1 MSNFKYDVIVLG
13 GGPGGY
19 VAAIKSSQK
28 GLKTALIEKSFI
40 GGTCLNIGC
49 IPTKALLSS
58 AEAWASIRS
67 MRDFGITI
75 EGASFDFTKIMSRK
89 DRVVKQLR
97 GGVEFLMKK
106 NAIDVYNGTGKLS
119 GANSITVNDEEELT
133 SEYIIIATGSEP
145 SRPPIPGL
153 NGVNV
158 ATSNEMLKLEKLP
171 ESMIVIG
178 GGAIGIEFAYLCN
191 TLGTKVTLLEGLEHI
206 LPQEDEQIAAELTA
220 ALKKKGIDVIAN
232 AMVKEIADAPEGK
245 SVSFNIKGEEDNNQ
259 IKTAELVLVATG
271 RTPVTENCG
280 FAENGITIERRA
292 IKVDANMYTGVAG
305 IYAIGDVTG
314 GMLLAHKA
322 SAEAAV
328 AVENIAGIK
337 TEMSYRAIPTALYS
351 HPQVASVGMTEATA
365 LAAGIDAKSAV
376 FPFRAIGKAIAI
388 GEREGN
394 VKIVIDNADNKLL
407 GCQAIGPHV
416 TDMITGITLA
426 IENGMTVNEY
436 AKSVHAHPTL
446 SEIFHEASE
455 AVMGHPVHI

>member
-1 MSNFKYDVIVLG
+1 MSKYRYDVIVLG

-28 GLKTALIEKSFI
+28 GLKTALVEKSFI

-58 AEAWASIRS
+58 AEAWASIRT
-67 MRDFGITI
+67 MRDFGISI
-75 EGASFDFTKIMSRK
+75 EGASFDFSKIMNRK

-106 NAIDVYNGTGKLS
+106 NAIDVYNGTGKLT
-119 GANSITVNDEEELT
+119 GTNSITVNDEELT
-133 SEYIIIATGSEP
+133 SDYIILATGSEP
-145 SRPPIPGL
+145 SKPPIPGL
-153 NGVNV
+153 NGINV

-220 ALKKKGIDVIAN
+220 SLKKKGIDVIAN
-232 AMVKEIADAPEGK
+232 AMVKEISDVPEGK
-245 SVSFNIKGEEDNNQ
+245 AVTFSIKGEPDNNFVN
-259 IKTAELVLVATG
+259 TAELVLVATG
-271 RTPVTENCG
+271 RTPITENCG
-280 FAENGITIERRA
+280 FIENGISIEKRA
-292 IKVDANMYTGVAG
+292 VKVNANMYTGVAG

-328 AVENIAGIK
+328 AVDNIVGLK

-351 HPQVASVGMTEATA
+351 HPQVASVGMTESAA
-365 LAAGIDAKSAV
+365 LALGINAKSAV

-394 VKIVIDNADNKLL
+394 VKIVIDNADNRLI

-416 TDMITGITLA
+416 TDMITGVTLA
-426 IENGMTVNEY
+426 IEYGMTVEEY

-446 SEIFHEASE
+446 SEIFHEAAE